1 MDFLGAALV
10 AGGAGMALVVM
21 QALNAGLGAQLGS
34 PLWAGL
40 VNYVVSTATIGLVL
54 IFLREPWPFL
64 AAWRVSPQ
72 FWFGGA
78 FGTLYVLASI
88 LMLRKLGV
96 ATLIALL
103 VAGQMIGS
111 LVVDHFGLFGVK
123 PHPID
128 AIRLAGATMLV
139 GGVLLIR
146 L

>member
-1 MDFLGAALV
+1 MDFLAAALV

-21 QALNAGLGAQLGS
+21 QALNAGLGAQLAS

-40 VNYVVSTATIGLVL
+40 VNYIVSTATIGLVL
-54 IFLREPWPFL
+54 IVVREPWPM
-64 AAWRVSPQ
+64 AASAKVAPQ
-72 FWFGGA
+72 FWLGGA

-88 LMLRKLGV
+88 FLLRRLGA

-103 VAGQMIGS
+103 MAGQMIGS
-111 LVVDHFGLFGVK
+111 LLVDHFGLFGVR

-128 AIRLAGATMLV
+128 TTRLLGAALLV

-146 L
+146 H